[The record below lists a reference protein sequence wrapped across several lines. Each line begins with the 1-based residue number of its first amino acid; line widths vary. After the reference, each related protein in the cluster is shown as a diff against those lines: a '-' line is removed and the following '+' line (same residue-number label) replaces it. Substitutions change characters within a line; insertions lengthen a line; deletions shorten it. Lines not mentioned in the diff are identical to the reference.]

1 MMGKGCGSGCLTNPQ
16 LAAGRGPMFMPA
28 GVRPMVAGG
37 GLIPGKGILAPGGLP
52 QIQRPPGR
60 RAWSPHAGSRA
71 IRQCTATDEQGNP
84 LPPGLQKEKEEE
96 ERKSSS
102 RSPSSRKSSS
112 SSSKKRKKKKK
123 KKSKKKKKEKSSSS
137 SVSSSSARSRSRSRG
152 KDDKD
157 PEAVKR
163 KLEKDTE
170 KEDNKEVEEA
180 KMVALQKL
188 QELQKIEPKEAR
200 AKEWRMLLRNWHPD
214 KNPDNK
220 DVATEVFQFLQ
231 KGKNL
236 LNLQ

>member
-1 MMGKGCGSGCLTNPQ
+1 
-16 LAAGRGPMFMPA
+16 
-28 GVRPMVAGG
+28 
-37 GLIPGKGILAPGGLP
+37 
-52 QIQRPPGR
+52 
-60 RAWSPHAGSRA
+60 
-71 IRQCTATDEQGNP
+71 
-84 LPPGLQKEKEEE
+84 
-96 ERKSSS
+96 
-102 RSPSSRKSSS
+102 
-112 SSSKKRKKKKK
+112 
-123 KKSKKKKKEKSSSS
+123 
-137 SVSSSSARSRSRSRG
+137 
-152 KDDKD
+152 
-157 PEAVKR
+157 VKR

-170 KEDNKEVEEA
+170 KEENKEVEEA